1 MQLLRLALLALLL
14 VLQTNQ
20 VRAADDPLSEE
31 QLKRKAL
38 QDLSAAKKQIKAKK
52 YDYAVYFLKEALDAD
67 KKNADI
73 YYNLG
78 FAYRKM
84 KKFDK
89 SMAAYNKALK
99 INPKHK
105 GALDYQGE
113 LFLTLKKP
121 AEAQKNWKKLQ
132 KLCPRGCP
140 DFTKL
145 QKAITSYNSGTY
157 GGY

>member
-89 SMAAYNKALK
+89 SPPFSCLSA
-99 INPKHK
+99 
-105 GALDYQGE
+105 
-113 LFLTLKKP
+113 T
-121 AEAQKNWKKLQ
+121 
-132 KLCPRGCP
+132 
-140 DFTKL
+140 
-145 QKAITSYNSGTY
+145 
-157 GGY
+157 